1 MGDNSRLQGKG
12 ESGLKNVKEG
22 DIVQFERFAFARLD
36 KKEKNK
42 LVFWYLH
49 K

>member
-1 MGDNSRLQGKG
+1 
-12 ESGLKNVKEG
+12 GLAEKDVKKLKVG
-22 DIVQFERFAFARLD
+22 DIIQFERFAFCRLD

-42 LVFWYLH
+42 LVFWFTH